1 MISCYLDWVYVDWN
15 CIQGEIEDN
24 QRKDQTIVYVLN
36 AVSLETV
43 LYQGLL
49 FTEESMFF
57 SAVFFQKDQ

>member
-1 MISCYLDWVYVDWN
+1 
-15 CIQGEIEDN
+15 
-24 QRKDQTIVYVLN
+24 
-36 AVSLETV
+36 LETV